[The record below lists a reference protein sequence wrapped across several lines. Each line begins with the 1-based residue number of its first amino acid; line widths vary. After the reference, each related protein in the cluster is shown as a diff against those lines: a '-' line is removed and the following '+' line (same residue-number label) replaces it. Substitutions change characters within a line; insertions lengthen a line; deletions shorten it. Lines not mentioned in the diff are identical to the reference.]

1 MASGGRGSAVTTFA
15 IAETLEHDHRAIDE
29 ELERVKAG
37 LKRGEWHRELFEHA
51 ADELRHH
58 IYVEEETLFPSLR
71 QAGMVAPV
79 FVMIRE
85 HGEIWRALDVVR
97 SEDGRDMDR
106 AIAAFESMEAVLSAH
121 NFKEEQIL
129 YPASDST
136 LDPEHIEAVRA
147 AFEDSK
153 RPEEW
158 LPQALRG

>member
-1 MASGGRGSAVTTFA
+1 MTTFA
-15 IAETLEHDHRAIDE
+15 VAETLEHDHRAIDE
-29 ELERVKAG
+29 EFGRVKAG
-37 LKRGEWHRELFEHA
+37 LQEGAWRRESFRHA

-58 IYVEEETLFPSLR
+58 IYVEEEALFPVLR

-85 HGEIWRALDVVR
+85 HGEIWRALDAMEA
-97 SEDGRDMDR
+97 EDGGDPAR
-106 AIAAFESMEAVLSAH
+106 ALAAFASLESVLSAH

-129 YPASDST
+129 YPASDSA
-136 LDPEHIEAVRA
+136 LSAESVEGVRR

-153 RPEEW
+153 RPEGW